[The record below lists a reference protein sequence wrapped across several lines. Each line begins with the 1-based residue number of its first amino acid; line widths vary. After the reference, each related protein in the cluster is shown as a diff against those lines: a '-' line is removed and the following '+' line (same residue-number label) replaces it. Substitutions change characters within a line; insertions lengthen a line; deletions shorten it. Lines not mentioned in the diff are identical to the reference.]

1 MMLQFF
7 RISATLSYVSW
18 VMQTLISKE
27 SLETLSES
35 QKSALISLLVDD
47 DPAIYQMVRAKILSY
62 GPVACEW
69 LHPHMLSSDPVM
81 RRRALEIVHHL
92 ARKGS
97 DERFLDFCLH
107 NGEELDLE
115 KAAGLLAQTQYPD
128 TNTDGYQALYDTWA
142 GELRARIDFAAEG
155 DRILGQINHY
165 LFDELGFAGNEQ
177 FSDNPENCYLNR
189 VVDRRTGN
197 PISLCAIY
205 LFLTRRLKLPV
216 TGIGLPGHFICRF
229 QSTTKEIYIDA
240 FRRGRFWTKA
250 DCIKHLLNNNH
261 GLQEGYL
268 APVTPRRML
277 LRMCA
282 NLHQTY
288 ANLEMM
294 EEAGRMQRYLVA
306 LAK

>member
-1 MMLQFF
+1 MQMLV
-7 RISATLSYVSW
+7 RKDSPAALA
-18 VMQTLISKE
+18 
-27 SLETLSES
+27 ES
-35 QKSALISLLVDD
+35 QRTALISLLVDE
-47 DPAIYQMVRAKILSY
+47 DPAIYQMVRRNIISY

-69 LHPHMLSSDPVM
+69 LRPHILSSDPVM
-81 RRRALEIVHHL
+81 RRRALEIVHYL

-107 NGEELDLE
+107 SGEELDLE
-115 KAAGLLAQTQYPD
+115 MAVGLLAQTQYPD
-128 TNTDGYQALYDTWA
+128 TNTEAYQALYDSWA
-142 GELRARIDFAAEG
+142 GELRERIDFGAPAEQ
-155 DRILGQINHY
+155 ILSVINQY
-165 LFDELGFAGNEQ
+165 LFDDLRFAGHEQ
-177 FSDNPENCYLNR
+177 FGDNPENCYLNR

-205 LFLTRRLKLPV
+205 LFVARRLKLPLA
-216 TGIGLPGHFICRF
+216 GIGLPGHFICRF
-229 QSTTKEIYIDA
+229 QSSVKEIYIDA

-268 APVTPRRML
+268 APVSSRRML

-288 ANLEMM
+288 ANLEMAD
-294 EEAGRMQRYLVA
+294 EAVRMQRYLVA

>member
-1 MMLQFF
+1 MQML
-7 RISATLSYVSW
+7 LS
-18 VMQTLISKE
+18 QE
-27 SLETLSES
+27 SPETLPKS
-35 QKSALISLLVDD
+35 QRTALISLLVDD
-47 DPAIYQMVRAKILSY
+47 DPAIYQMVRSKILSY
-62 GPVACEW
+62 GQVASQW
-69 LHPHMLSSDPVM
+69 LQPHLLSGDPIM
-81 RRRALEIVHHL
+81 RRRALEIVLHL
-92 ARKGS
+92 ARQGS
-97 DERFLDFCLH
+97 DQKFLDFCH
-107 NGEELDLE
+107 RNGEELDLE
-115 KAAGLLAQTQYPD
+115 TATGFLAQTQYP
-128 TNTDGYQALYDTWA
+128 NTSIEGYQALYDNWA
-142 GELRARIDFAAEG
+142 DELRLRIDFAAEAEQ
-155 DRILGQINHY
+155 ILGLINQY
-165 LFDELGFAGNEQ
+165 LFDSLGFAGNEQ
-177 FSDNPENCYLNR
+177 FSENPENCYLNR

-205 LFLTRRLKLPV
+205 LFIARRLKLPI

-261 GLQEGYL
+261 RLQEGYL
-268 APVTPRRML
+268 APISSRRML

-288 ANLEMM
+288 GNLEMT

>member
-1 MMLQFF
+1 MESNFCHPTQVSLDMQML
-7 RISATLSYVSW
+7 VSKD
-18 VMQTLISKE
+18 SP
-27 SLETLSES
+27 ETLSES
-35 QKSALISLLVDD
+35 QRTALISLLVDE
-47 DPAIYQMVRAKILSY
+47 DPAIYQIVRRKILSF
-62 GPVACEW
+62 GQVACEW

-81 RRRALEIVHHL
+81 RRRALEIVHHF
-92 ARKGS
+92 ARQGS
-97 DERFLDFCLH
+97 DERFQDFCLH

-115 KAAGLLAQTQYPD
+115 MAVGLLAQTQYPD
-128 TNTDGYQALYDTWA
+128 INIEGYQALYDSWA
-142 GELRARIDFAAEG
+142 AELRSRIDFAAGAEQ
-155 DRILGQINHY
+155 ILGLINQY
-165 LFDELGFAGNEQ
+165 LFDDLGFAGNEQ

-205 LFLTRRLKLPV
+205 LFLARRLKLPV
-216 TGIGLPGHFICRF
+216 AGIGLPGHFVCRF
-229 QSTTKEIYIDA
+229 QSSTKEIYVDA

-250 DCIKHLLNNNH
+250 DCIKHLLNNHH
-261 GLQEGYL
+261 GLHQGYL

-288 ANLEMM
+288 ANLEMA
-294 EEAGRMQRYLVA
+294 EEANRMQRYLVA

>member
-1 MMLQFF
+1 MPML
-7 RISATLSYVSW
+7 VS
-18 VMQTLISKE
+18 QE
-27 SLETLSES
+27 PPETLSQS
-35 QKSALISLLVDD
+35 QRAALISLLVDE
-47 DPAIYQMVRAKILSY
+47 DPAIYQMVRGKILSY
-62 GPVACEW
+62 GPVVCEW
-69 LHPHMLSSDPVM
+69 LQPHMLSSDPIM
-81 RRRALEIVHHL
+81 RRRALEIVNHL

-97 DERFLDFCLH
+97 DEKFLDFCHH

-115 KAAGLLAQTQYPD
+115 MAAGLLAQTQYPD
-128 TNTDGYQALYDTWA
+128 TNIEAYQALYDSWA
-142 GELRARIDFAAEG
+142 SELRTRISSAVEAEKN
-155 DRILGQINHY
+155 LSLINQY
-165 LFDELGFAGNEQ
+165 LFSELRFAGNEQ
-177 FSDNPENCYLNR
+177 FGDNPENCYLNR

-205 LFLTRRLKLPV
+205 LFLARRLRLPI

-240 FRRGRFWTKA
+240 FRKGRFWTKA

-288 ANLEMM
+288 ANLEMTD
-294 EEAGRMQRYLVA
+294 EAGRMQRYLVA

>member
-1 MMLQFF
+1 
-7 RISATLSYVSW
+7 
-18 VMQTLISKE
+18 MQTLISRE
-27 SLETLSES
+27 PPETLSES
-35 QKSALISLLVDD
+35 QRAALISLLVDE
-47 DPAIYQMVRAKILSY
+47 DPAIYEMVRRKILSY
-62 GPVACEW
+62 GAVACEW
-69 LHPHMLSSDPVM
+69 LHPHMLSNDPVM
-81 RRRALEIVHHL
+81 RRRTLEIVHHL

-97 DERFLDFCLH
+97 DEKFLDFCLH

-128 TNTDGYQALYDTWA
+128 TNTDAYQALYDSWA
-142 GELRARIDFAAEG
+142 DELRSRIDPGRESE
-155 DRILGQINHY
+155 RLLKLVNHY
-165 LFDELGFAGNEQ
+165 LFEELGFAGNEQ
-177 FSDNPENCYLNR
+177 FGDSPENCYLNR

-205 LFLTRRLKLPV
+205 LFVSRRLKLPV

-229 QSTTKEIYIDA
+229 QSSTREIYIDA
-240 FRRGRFWTKA
+240 FRGGRFWTKA

-268 APVTPRRML
+268 SPVTPRRML

-288 ANLEMM
+288 ANLEMT
-294 EEAGRMQRYLVA
+294 EEAGRMQHYLVA

>member
-1 MMLQFF
+1 MD
-7 RISATLSYVSW
+7 
-18 VMQTLISKE
+18 MQTLVSRKE
-27 SLETLSES
+27 TPGALSEN
-35 QKSALISLLVDD
+35 QRAALISLLVDE
-47 DPAIYQMVRAKILSY
+47 DPAIYQVVRRKILSY
-62 GPVACEW
+62 GPVACQW
-69 LHPHMLSSDPVM
+69 LQPHMLSSDPVM

-97 DERFLDFCLH
+97 DEKFLDFCLH

-115 KAAGLLAQTQYPD
+115 LAVGLLAQTQYPD
-128 TNTDGYQALYDTWA
+128 TNIEAYQALYDSWA
-142 GELRARIDFAAEG
+142 AELRGRIEGATEAEL
-155 DRILGQINHY
+155 ILGTVNRY
-165 LFDELGFAGNEQ
+165 LFEELRFTGNEQ
-177 FSDNPENCYLNR
+177 FGDNPENCYLNR

-205 LFLTRRLKLPV
+205 LFVARRLRLPV
-216 TGIGLPGHFICRF
+216 AGIGLPGHFVCRF
-229 QSTTKEIYIDA
+229 QSTTREVYVDA
-240 FRRGRFWTKA
+240 FRKGRFWTKA

-261 GLQEGYL
+261 GLQDGYL

-288 ANLEMM
+288 ANLEMV